1 MGKLRTE
8 KYVADILGVLP
19 RTLRSWRS
27 HRRDGPPYIV
37 VTGKVI
43 RYDEDE
49 LEKWIRARPQG
60 GMLSRPMPNP
70 NRRSKKAA

>member
-8 KYVADILGVLP
+8 KYVADLLGVLP
-19 RTLRSWRS
+19 RTLSSWRS
-27 HRRDGPPYIV
+27 LRKDGPAYIV
-37 VTGKVI
+37 VTPKVI

-70 NRRSKKAA
+70 NRRRKRAA